1 MRTTVGPL
9 SPAVYWRRRAL
20 VIGAVLV
27 VVLLVTYSCGG
38 SEEDGRQGATGNRP
52 SASTDP
58 NAKTQGPPGPPAVVP
73 SAGEATG
80 GPPVAG
86 GGNGGAPGGGSP
98 RPGAG
103 GGDGT
108 LCGDAEMAVVVTVD
122 PGTVRQGAHATLTLK
137 VKNVSNRTCNR
148 DVGAEMQ
155 EIWIMEGETKQW
167 SSDLCEQRNGEGMKP
182 FTAGQELPF
191 ALDWNGRITSQ
202 GCDNRPYLA
211 PGTYQ
216 VFARVGTKVST
227 NPATLVVTA

>member
-20 VIGAVLV
+20 VIGVVAV
-27 VVLLVTYSCGG
+27 VVLLVAYSCSG

-58 NAKTQGPPGPPAVVP
+58 SGRTQGPPGPPAVVP

-86 GGNGGAPGGGSP
+86 GNNGGTPGGSP

-103 GGDGT
+103 GDGGS
-108 LCGDAEMAVVVTVD
+108 LCSDAEMDVIAIAD
-122 PGTVRQGAHATLTLK
+122 PVSVRQGAHATLTLK
-137 VKNVSNRTCNR
+137 VKNVSGRACSR
-148 DVGAEMQ
+148 DIGADMQ
-155 EIWIMEGETKQW
+155 EIWIAEGDTKQW
-167 SSDLCEQRNGEGMKP
+167 SSDLCENRSGEGM
-182 FTAGQELPF
+182 TAFPSGHELAFP
-191 ALDWNGRITSQ
+191 LDWNGRITAQ
-202 GCDNRPYLA
+202 GCDNRPYLS

-216 VFARVGTKVST
+216 VYARVGTKKS
-227 NPATLVVTA
+227 NPATLIVTA